1 MSLTLNMTASNNIIA
16 DLNHKD
22 KLSKKNYDI
31 WHRKVEYLLEEQEIL
46 ETITQP
52 MVEPEQWSI
61 VQHKLDMEAY
71 QTYKYKDHVACILL
85 LSSMQNDIMLHFK
98 RHCST

>member
-1 MSLTLNMTASNNIIA
+1 
-16 DLNHKD
+16 LNHKD

-52 MVEPEQWSI
+52 MVEPEQ
-61 VQHKLDMEAY
+61 
-71 QTYKYKDHVACILL
+71 
-85 LSSMQNDIMLHFK
+85 
-98 RHCST
+98 

>member
-52 MVEPEQWSI
+52 MVEPEQ
-61 VQHKLDMEAY
+61 
-71 QTYKYKDHVACILL
+71 
-85 LSSMQNDIMLHFK
+85 
-98 RHCST
+98 